1 MQNEYVED
9 VTLAEVKKILI
20 DKGKDA
26 KLNYE
31 QKLAYDH
38 AKMFSKITLSNA
50 LKLKEKLKGLE
61 LSEELITK
69 IIDILPNE
77 LELNLIT
84 EKEKDFDESKKE
96 EILEIIKKF
105 KKE

>member
-9 VTLAEVKKILI
+9 ITLAEVKKILI
-20 DKGKDA
+20 DKGKDS

-50 LKLKEKLKGLE
+50 LKLKEKLKELE
-61 LSEELITK
+61 LSEELIVK
-69 IIDILPNE
+69 IVDVLPNE

-96 EILEIIKKF
+96 EILALIEKF

>member
-1 MQNEYVED
+1 MQNEFVED
-9 VTLAEVKKILI
+9 ITLAEVKKILI

-38 AKMFSKITLSNA
+38 AKIFSKITLSNA
-50 LKLKEKLKGLE
+50 LKLKEKLKELD
-61 LSEELITK
+61 LSEELIVK

-77 LELNLIT
+77 LELNLII
-84 EKEKDFDESKKE
+84 EKEKDFDESKKD
-96 EILEIIKKF
+96 EILALVEKF
-105 KKE
+105 KKK

>member
-1 MQNEYVED
+1 MQNEYVGD

-50 LKLKEKLKGLE
+50 LKLKEKLKELE

-96 EILEIIKKF
+96 EILEIVKKF

>member
-50 LKLKEKLKGLE
+50 LKLKEKLKELE